1 VAVSILIVDDDP
13 DFLALASRVVKSK
26 GGEVVATAVDA
37 ASALIAANATRPQA
51 ALVDV
56 GLPDR
61 NGIDLGTEL
70 AALPWGPKV
79 VLTSTD
85 DDIDDEIERSDGPVK
100 LPFIA
105 KENLAGER
113 LFRLLGVE

>member
-1 VAVSILIVDDDP
+1 MAVSILIVDDDP
-13 DFLALASRVVKSK
+13 DFLALASRVVRSQ

-37 ASALIAANATRPQA
+37 ASALTAANATRPQA

-61 NGIDLGTEL
+61 DGIELGTEL
-70 AALPWGPKV
+70 AGLPWRPRV

-85 DDIDDEIERSDGPVK
+85 DDIDDEIQSGDKEVK
-100 LPFIA
+100 LPFIT
-105 KENLAGER
+105 KENLAGDR

>member
-1 VAVSILIVDDDP
+1 M
-13 DFLALASRVVKSK
+13 
-26 GGEVVATAVDA
+26 VATAVDA
-37 ASALIAANATRPQA
+37 ASALTAAKATRPQA

-61 NGIDLGTEL
+61 DGIELGTEL
-70 AALPWGPKV
+70 AGLPWGPRV

-85 DDIDDEIERSDGPVK
+85 DAIDDEIQSGDREVK
-100 LPFIA
+100 LPFIT
-105 KENLAGER
+105 KENLAGDR

>member
-13 DFLALASRVVKSK
+13 DFLALASRVVRSK

-37 ASALIAANATRPQA
+37 ASALTAANATRPQA

-61 NGIDLGTEL
+61 DGIDLGTEL
-70 AALPWGPKV
+70 AGLPWRPRV

-85 DDIDDEIERSDGPVK
+85 DDMDDEIQSRDAEVK
-100 LPFIA
+100 LPFIT
-105 KENLAGER
+105 KENLAGDR
-113 LFRLLGVE
+113 LFRPLGVE

>member
-1 VAVSILIVDDDP
+1 
-13 DFLALASRVVKSK
+13 
-26 GGEVVATAVDA
+26 
-37 ASALIAANATRPQA
+37 
-51 ALVDV
+51 LVDV

-61 NGIDLGTEL
+61 NESTWARRL